1 MNAVNQVT
9 KVITAITSVDT
20 LAEARRNAAAG
31 SMLGESSERHYA
43 EVANKLL
50 GVNKWYVVNHNDVTD
65 SGKVV
70 NTEWKAL
77 QAEYDSVYLAKHGKK
92 YSNFSTVK
100 NRIRKYA
107 EAHAKANSLFGEEP
121 DVVELNADGTPK
133 ADAPKA
139 KHNKS
144 VDARIMESTAL
155 YMFLKRQEGLADNQR
170 KFLNYLANGL
180 TEFGVNL
187 SLIESGKK

>member
-1 MNAVNQVT
+1 MV
-9 KVITAITSVDT
+9 
-20 LAEARRNAAAG
+20 
-31 SMLGESSERHYA
+31 GESSERFYA
-43 EVANKLL
+43 EAANKLL
-50 GVNKWYVVNHNDVTD
+50 GVDKWYVVNHNDVTEA
-65 SGKVV
+65 GKIV
-70 NTEWKAL
+70 NAEWKAL
-77 QAEYDSVYLAKHGKK
+77 HAEYDAVYLAKYGRK
-92 YSNFSTVK
+92 YSNFSVVK
-100 NRIRKYA
+100 RRIRGFA
-107 EAHAKANSLFGEEP
+107 EDNAKANYLFGEEP

-155 YMFLKRQEGLADNQR
+155 YMFLKRQESLSDNQR